1 VTNPRPLTLASHR
14 FVPRT
19 EAAEKDARFMESL
32 NAIDPQQLLPHHR
45 KPFSGD
51 RALADRGSAAL
62 SRSVELARRIRSRG
76 YVRARLDCRGGS
88 PPGSRPSADLGR
100 VIARDPIPFTGGK
113 EAPENRRSRSAPANP
128 PNGTTAAGRAIR
140 APWTI
145 PALGTVCVHHPLVG
159 GRPSLRAARP
169 VFSSLCSKRREW
181 QDLT

>member
-1 VTNPRPLTLASHR
+1 MRLIPGSYSPTI
-14 FVPRT
+14 
-19 EAAEKDARFMESL
+19 ESL
-32 NAIDPQQLLPHHR
+32 SAEIACSQIVVARPYRTVSSLPVGFDH
-45 KPFSGD
+45 
-51 RALADRGSAAL
+51 ADMSVLDWIAAT
-62 SRSVELARRIRSRG
+62 
-76 YVRARLDCRGGS
+76 
-88 PPGSRPSADLGR
+88 GSRPSADLGR

-113 EAPENRRSRSAPANP
+113 EASENRRSRSAPANP